1 MQVLEFQNAFG
12 VESPTRPKLLNKKRA
27 ELRHNLL
34 QEEVDEI
41 MTAIKGKDIVSLTDG
56 VIDSMYILI
65 GTAHEYGFADRMEQ
79 LFDEVHRSNM
89 SKMGPDGK
97 PILRKDGKVLKP
109 ETYSPP
115 KLEAILNRDFSLYKE
130 NNVLQQIAEEEKKR
144 NENLIINKIKSKLN
158 IADRIMYYVY
168 EVLESYL
175 KKKVSVKFPIRADQ
189 NIIVTVYGEDY
200 VVE

>member
-12 VESPTRPKLLNKKRA
+12 IESPTRPKLLHKKRA

-34 QEEVDEI
+34 QEEVDEV
-41 MTAIKGKDIVSLTDG
+41 MSAVKSKDLVSIVDG

-79 LFDEVHRSNM
+79 LFDEVHRANM
-89 SKMGPDGK
+89 SKMGSDGK
-97 PILRKDGKVLKP
+97 PILRKDGKVMKSDS
-109 ETYSPP
+109 YSPP
-115 KLEAILNRDFSLYKE
+115 KLDKILSRDFSLYKE
-130 NNVLQQIAEEEKKR
+130 NNVLQQIAEEENKR

-168 EVLESYL
+168 EMLESYL
-175 KKKVSVKFPIRADQ
+175 KKKVSVKFPTRVDQ
-189 NIIVTVYGEDY
+189 EIVVTVYGKDY
-200 VVE
+200 VI